1 MRGLLVLFAIV
12 FGMLA
17 ITISVA
23 NSTKTTTYQN
33 VKIQDKQQQ
42 QLIKGSGNDM
52 RTEIRYLVITDKG
65 TFVCE
70 SNLLQGKFNNSDLFW
85 RLKVD
90 STYSEI
96 KVSGFGKGFL
106 FDYQNLMEIK

>member
-1 MRGLLVLFAIV
+1 MKKLLVLFAIT
-12 FGMLA
+12 FGILV
-17 ITISVA
+17 TLISVA

-42 QLIKGSGNDM
+42 QLIKGSGSDM

-70 SNLLQGKFNNSDLFW
+70 SNLLQGKFNNSDIFW

-96 KVSGFGKGFL
+96 KVSGFGKSFL
-106 FDYQNLMEIK
+106 FNYQNLIEIK